1 MHFHQVSFGRKNKD
15 TSSKSQHEFLLLW
28 RRMSGFFAF
37 QEENPMRSYFV
48 SIQTVPVPCRIHFPV
63 MFYGGTIILFHAFT
77 RTGAGGFPSGRR
89 PWPQKKTQEA
99 RSLVGTNKQA
109 PFKCLPLLIM
119 LALGET
125 IDHSPVPVWI
135 SSGVSLLDYSQDI
148 PNEMQ
153 GASNQH
159 LERSRLVFS
168 GISP

>member
-1 MHFHQVSFGRKNKD
+1 MNSCYSGEEL
-15 TSSKSQHEFLLLW
+15 T
-28 RRMSGFFAF
+28 GFFALE
-37 QEENPMRSYFV
+37 QQNPMRSYFV

-77 RTGAGGFPSGRR
+77 RTGAVVSLSGRR
-89 PWPQKKTQEA
+89 PWPPKKKTQEA
-99 RSLVGTNKQA
+99 RSLIGTNKQA

-135 SSGVSLLDYSQDI
+135 SSGESLLDYSQDI

-159 LERSRLVFS
+159 LVQSHRQIQTCVSIKCEDRQVR
-168 GISP
+168 

>member
-1 MHFHQVSFGRKNKD
+1 MVARS
-15 TSSKSQHEFLLLW
+15 
-28 RRMSGFFAF
+28 
-37 QEENPMRSYFV
+37 SYFMP
-48 SIQTVPVPCRIHFPV
+48 SQERARWFPEWKATVA
-63 MFYGGTIILFHAFT
+63 T
-77 RTGAGGFPSGRR
+77 
-89 PWPQKKTQEA
+89 KKTQEA

-109 PFKCLPLLIM
+109 PFKCPPLLIM

-135 SSGVSLLDYSQDI
+135 SSGESLLDYSQDI